1 VIRRTVMDILKREL
15 APITLEAWTEIDGQA
30 TRSLTAALSARKVV
44 DVKGPMGTDF
54 AGVPEGR
61 LEYPAGRNPGDVSY
75 GIYKV
80 HHLVET
86 RIPFDLDITELDNV
100 VRGARDIDLRNLEE
114 AAKKIALFEEK
125 VVYHGLPEANIK
137 GLKLCE
143 AETCMAMGSSPE
155 QLLTA
160 IAEGITTFAGRSME
174 GPYAFVVGPRIWSG
188 MSAHVQGYP
197 VKMQAENVLG
207 GPVILSPYLSG
218 PYENEAYMI
227 SQRGGDLEL
236 ILGQDLSIGYER
248 HSERTVTLYI
258 TESFTFRI
266 LDPAAVIHYIA
277 Q

>member
-1 VIRRTVMDILKREL
+1 MDILKREL
-15 APITLEAWTEIDGQA
+15 APITLQAWAEIDAQA
-30 TRSLTAALSARKVV
+30 TRSLTAALSARKVL

-61 LEYPAGRNPGDVSY
+61 LEYPAGQKPEDVSY

-86 RIPFDLDITELDNV
+86 RVPFDLDITELDNV
-100 VRGARDIDLRNLEE
+100 VRGARDIDLTNLQE

-125 VVYHGLPEANIK
+125 VIYHGLPEANIK
-137 GLKLCE
+137 GLKMCTGG
-143 AETCMAMGSSPE
+143 TCLTMGSSPE

-160 IAEGITTFAGRSME
+160 IAEGITTFAERSME
-174 GPYAFVVGPRIWSG
+174 GPYAFVVGPKIWSS

-207 GPVILSPYLSG
+207 GSVILSPYLSG

-236 ILGQDLSIGYER
+236 ILGQDLSIGYDK
-248 HSERTVTLYI
+248 HGATSVTLYI
-258 TESFTFRI
+258 TESLTFRI
-266 LDPAAVIHYIA
+266 LEPAAVIHYTT

>member
-1 VIRRTVMDILKREL
+1 MDILKREL
-15 APITLEAWTEIDGQA
+15 APITLQAWAEIDAQA
-30 TRSLTAALSARKVV
+30 TRSLTAALSARKVL

-61 LEYPAGRNPGDVSY
+61 LEYPASQKPGDVSY

-86 RIPFDLDITELDNV
+86 RIPFALDITELDNV
-100 VRGARDIDLRNLEE
+100 VRGARDINLTNLQE

-125 VVYHGLPEANIK
+125 VIYHGLPEANIK
-137 GLKLCE
+137 GLKMC
-143 AETCMAMGSSPE
+143 AGGTCLTMGSGPE

-160 IAEGITTFAGRSME
+160 IAEGITTFAERSME
-174 GPYAFVVGPRIWSG
+174 GPYAFVVGPKIWSS
-188 MSAHVQGYP
+188 MSAHIQGYP

-207 GPVILSPYLSG
+207 GSVLLSPYLSG

-236 ILGQDLSIGYER
+236 ILGQDLSIGYEK
-248 HSERTVTLYI
+248 HAQTSVTLYI
-258 TESFTFRI
+258 TESLTFRI
-266 LDPAAVIHYIA
+266 LEPAAVIHYTA